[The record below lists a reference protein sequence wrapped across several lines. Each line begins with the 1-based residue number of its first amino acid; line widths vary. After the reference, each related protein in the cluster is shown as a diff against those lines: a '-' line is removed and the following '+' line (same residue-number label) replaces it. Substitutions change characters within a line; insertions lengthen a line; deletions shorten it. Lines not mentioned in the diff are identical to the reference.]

1 MEDNY
6 YINFWVD
13 RIGKPKFLV
22 LISKTL
28 INIKFP
34 PNINEEEYLLFY
46 FHIFYLAVALKCCG
60 LSTYQMAFFI
70 DLSTNPST
78 SEAFE
83 LSQMFEE
90 QKNVIP
96 DLTKYIKEDL
106 KAYEKKYSK

>member
-34 PNINEEEYLLFY
+34 SGIDEDEYLLIY

-60 LSTYQMAFFI
+60 LTIPQIAFFI

-78 SEAFE
+78 SDTFKI
-83 LSQMFEE
+83 SQIFEE

-96 DLTKYIKEDL
+96 DLTKYITEDL
-106 KAYEKKYSK
+106 MSYEKKYSS